1 MSAQQQRSRP
11 EQIERFVTKLAE
23 DVHNAVGGR
32 VFPAKLVQTAVA
44 VLSNDKAVSSE
55 KWERDVQTAKSSL
68 SAAKGPQLQ
77 QRVEELELKRT
88 PLVEELL
95 IVLHSIH
102 MSANTKQALST
113 RSHFTTPAATALHTP
128 SSIHN
133 QLAQLQ
139 EASSQQ
145 TPASPTRQ
153 HSRHVY
159 SQAKRD
165 SASHTTAPSA
175 AAAPTPLSRSALQNA
190 ERGAAASGLKR
201 QLPSQRSLPAPQPE
215 DQHSMPSPSQT
226 EYRNPVFGQEE
237 GFSPV
242 KSGPAYAPV
251 LANPL
256 PARGPSPLGAPTPA
270 ARPVGD
276 LFRPP
281 GGSLPNV
288 AVPNCPA
295 LPDWNQQRPYLTGQY
310 LMESLELEDG
320 SASRQQALESFSP
333 AVQEIVVLED
343 LLWGFMG
350 FEGKYIR
357 ANRARSSRG
366 CVTFQ
371 LQGKLDQAVQEL
383 VVRMLPICEHVVVI
397 QRFVETRSAYQW
409 GLVCHATAASARAV
423 LHDWNLMVTQLE
435 HQLRTGRLT
444 LQALW
449 YYCQPPLASLQLLAS
464 IASEAA
470 VSKLRGSALLNLL
483 HQRSQAVAGDEQ
495 ARRLLQKL
503 LHAACA
509 PYFRVLERWLCEGV
523 VSDPYGEFMVQE
535 HKDINKDSLNK
546 EDQSAYWYHR
556 YSLRPLLDAQGN
568 ITLAHTGAAVHDVPL
583 FLDEAKDSIL
593 MTGKYLNA
601 IRECGR
607 PVERPLPPDVH
618 IEYSNGGFMHSIQL
632 AFATSS
638 QALLRLL
645 QHDLGLNNTLAALKH
660 YFLLDKGDLLVSF
673 LDNAEEELSKPAS
686 EVSVI
691 RLQSLL
697 DLAVRNSSAA
707 SDPITE
713 KLECFLDHR
722 SLLGML
728 QQRAAPQEDPT
739 ALRDPQQPLVSPR
752 QMPGS
757 DPTLLRSRL
766 GKEAFLL
773 GYKIEWPLSIVISQQ
788 AMAQYQLIFRHLFEL
803 KYVERQLNGVWQ
815 VLQATRGLFRWPSA
829 TLKRCYSLCQHMM
842 HFFHQY
848 LLYVT
853 FEVLEPLWHTMS
865 IQCRAASTLDE
876 VIGHHGDFL
885 RKVLKGCLLSRKL
898 TLLQSLLQ
906 LKKQAGTLTKI
917 TAALH
922 IQPDDVG
929 HSMLELDAVPKGDKT
944 ERRRNQRADKAA
956 SVAALLQHAISDDR
970 FAAAVQDLEASF
982 GTQFSGFITELQDLH
997 QAAQSDAK
1005 ESREELDS
1013 LSNLIGRLDFNDY
1026 FKPKPD
1032 YRAMLAN
1039 GTI

>member
-1 MSAQQQRSRP
+1 MCRQP
-11 EQIERFVTKLAE
+11 K
-23 DVHNAVGGR
+23 
-32 VFPAKLVQTAVA
+32 TAC
-44 VLSNDKAVSSE
+44 
-55 KWERDVQTAKSSL
+55 
-68 SAAKGPQLQ
+68 LQ
-77 QRVEELELKRT
+77 QKD
-88 PLVEELL
+88 
-95 IVLHSIH
+95 
-102 MSANTKQALST
+102 LSF
-113 RSHFTTPAATALHTP
+113 SKGWKSWSLNALHTP

-139 EASSQQ
+139 DASSQQ
-145 TPASPTRQ
+145 TSASPTRQ
-153 HSRHVY
+153 HSRHAY
-159 SQAKRD
+159 SQAKHD
-165 SASHTTAPSA
+165 SSSHTTSSSA

-190 ERGAAASGLKR
+190 ERGAASSSLKR
-201 QLPSQRSLPAPQPE
+201 QLPTQRSLPAPQPE
-215 DQHSMPSPSQT
+215 NQLSMPSPSQT

-242 KSGPAYAPV
+242 KSGPVYAPV
-251 LANPL
+251 LTNAL

-310 LMESLELEDG
+310 LMDSLELEDTSG
-320 SASRQQALESFSP
+320 SRHQALESFSP

-350 FEGKYIR
+350 FEAKYIR
-357 ANRARSSRG
+357 ANRERSSRG
-366 CVTFQ
+366 GVTFQ
-371 LQGKLDQAVQEL
+371 LKGKLDHAVHEL
-383 VVRMLPICEHVVVI
+383 VVRMLPICEYVVVI

-470 VSKLRGSALLNLL
+470 VSKVRGSALLNLL

-495 ARRLLQKL
+495 AHRLLQKL

-523 VSDPYGEFMVQE
+523 VSDPYGEFMIQE
-535 HKDINKDSLNK
+535 HKDINKDSVNK
-546 EDQSAYWYHR
+546 EDQSAYWYQR

-568 ITLAHTGAAVHDVPL
+568 VTLAHTGAAVHDVPL
-583 FLDEAKDSIL
+583 FLEEAKDSIL

-618 IEYSNGGFMHSIQL
+618 IEYSSGGFMQSIQL

-697 DLAVRNSSAA
+697 DLGLAVDSAKCKLGGQPSTDLSQALTNLVAAAVRSSSAA

-728 QQRAAPQEDPT
+728 QQRAAPKDDHT
-739 ALRDPQQPLVSPR
+739 APKDPQQPLVSPR

-766 GKEAFLL
+766 GREAFLL

-906 LKKQAGTLTKI
+906 LKKQAGTLTKL

-922 IQPDDVG
+922 IQPDDMG
-929 HSMLELDAVPKGDKT
+929 HSTSELDTVPKGDKT
-944 ERRRNQRADKAA
+944 ARRRSQRAEKAA

-970 FAAAVQDLEASF
+970 FAVAVQDLEASF
-982 GTQFSGFITELQDLH
+982 GTHFSGFITELQDMH